1 MVVGYL
7 VLTTVLGGLL
17 AGKQN
22 TIREFFLAGR
32 KIHWLA
38 VAGSSIAT
46 EISAVTLIAV
56 PAVVYRKDGDL
67 TYLHFMLGAVLARL
81 IIAYWFIPAY
91 YEREIYSPYDYM
103 GRRLGPQV
111 RGVTTALF
119 MLGAVL
125 GQSVRVLLTAL
136 VLELISGIPLWLSI
150 WLIGAAAVVWTLLG
164 GITTVIWTD
173 VIQFFVFLLGMLA
186 AIGAVLWHVSGGWS
200 EVMRLAGEAGKLKL
214 VNLDPNPATTFTLWS
229 ALIGNTLL
237 CLAAYG
243 TDQMMAQRIF
253 CCRGPREARLA
264 VHASNAGLLVAV
276 LAAGVGLAL
285 YAYYQHHPMNAAE
298 AALVEAKPDRVF
310 PIFIV
315 RELPPGLTGLI
326 IAGIFAAAISSLD
339 SVLVA
344 LAQVVVTGIVRP
356 LREAR
361 RRAASLRPFTQ
372 AQPHF
377 RGEAT
382 PPGGAAAVPYARVAP
397 SNEPGGGELSGE
409 RDPSAP
415 DGDDRRDVWLSRLLV
430 VAWAAAL
437 CAMAQVAVLAYGR
450 YQNILDLALA
460 MATYTGGPM
469 LAAFVLAFFRFDVDW
484 RGIAWAAP
492 VAILTVFAIQWH
504 EPWAQRATIT
514 LALLIVAGWFVDVL
528 RRTSYWATEA
538 WRDLP
543 KTAWLVAFC
552 ALAVLLSLITISE
565 TPRGQLLGLHG
576 PWNADAALPEKTHFL
591 RVAYPWNVPIGF
603 VVALTLGYTLAG
615 PRRTTAPD

>member
-1 MVVGYL
+1 MVVAYL
-7 VLTTVLGGLL
+7 VFTTVLGGLL

-56 PAVVYRKDGDL
+56 PAIVFRPGGDL
-67 TYLHFMLGAVLARL
+67 TYLHFMLGAILARL
-81 IIAYWFIPAY
+81 IIAWWFVPAY

-103 GRRLGPQV
+103 GRQLGPQV
-111 RGVTTALF
+111 SGVTTGLF

-150 WLIGAAAVVWTLLG
+150 WLIGAASVVWTLLG

-173 VIQFFVFLLGMLA
+173 VIQFFVFLLGMLV
-186 AIGAVLWHVSGGWS
+186 AIGAVVWHVAGGWP

-214 VNLDPNPATTFTLWS
+214 VNLDPSPSATFTLWS
-229 ALIGNTLL
+229 ALFGNTLL

-285 YAYYQHHPMNAAE
+285 HAYYQHHPMNAAE
-298 AALVEAKPDRVF
+298 AELVQAKPDRVF

-361 RRAASLRPFTQ
+361 RMAGMARPFTE
-372 AQPHF
+372 AEPHF
-377 RGEAT
+377 HGAHRQASGEHQAL
-382 PPGGAAAVPYARVAP
+382 PCARVP
-397 SNEPGGGELSGE
+397 PT
-409 RDPSAP
+409 
-415 DGDDRRDVWLSRLLV
+415 DDQRDVWLSKLLV
-430 VAWAAAL
+430 VAWAVVL
-437 CAMAQVAVLAYGR
+437 CSMAQVAVLAYGR

-469 LAAFVLAFFRFDVDW
+469 LAAFTMAFFRLNVDW

-504 EPWAQRATIT
+504 EPWAQRTVIA
-514 LALLIVAGWFVDVL
+514 LAFLIVVSWIVDVL
-528 RRTSYWATEA
+528 RRTSYWATEV

-543 KTAWLVAFC
+543 KTVWLLAFC
-552 ALAVLLSLITISE
+552 LLAVLLSLITLSE
-565 TPRGQLLGLHG
+565 TPRGPVVGMHG
-576 PWNADAALPEKTHFL
+576 PWNAEAMLPENTDFL

-603 VVALTLGYTLAG
+603 VVALTLGYALAG
-615 PRRTTAPD
+615 PRRRPAP